1 VIVKGG
7 GRECVEAAAQL
18 PEVET
23 IARKTL
29 KMLDGEMMALMVD
42 AALPKG
48 LKKLAHIDPLGLSSN
63 GNKTRQKK
71 KNTVTADDH
80 KEKRPEAATVIEGQ
94 EEGESGEAYSDDH
107 YDQGSGDRGESEEDD
122 DEDDEESSDE

>member
-71 KNTVTADDH
+71 NTVTADDH
-80 KEKRPEAATVIEGQ
+80 KEKRPEAATVMEGQ

-122 DEDDEESSDE
+122 DEDDEESSDA